1 MAATHRAPKQWCLSK
16 VESINSFENWKQNLI
31 YTLSLDS
38 NFAPFLADG
47 FTWLKKT
54 RGQPLRGLHNDGESV
69 PLARRLTARQKVNF
83 LELMLGQIAN
93 YCPIISRNT
102 LVKNSTSLEFIWQ
115 TIRQHFGFQVTG
127 AQFIDF
133 SEIHLA
139 ADERPEDLYQRLTAF
154 VEDSLLRANGLTHN
168 GQAVQ
173 EDEELTPTL
182 ENFLVLTWLRLIHP
196 SLPRLVKQ
204 RYGTELRSRTLASIK
219 PEISQA
225 LNSLLEEI
233 RTSDDARILRA
244 AVTDDFRRPRQSN
257 RGVPRARPRQPRQDK
272 VCPLCKQA
280 GRSMTNH
287 FLSQCTFL
295 PDSDRRFM
303 VKARQIAGILDN
315 DQEIETSPDSDS
327 PDPDTTLP
335 GPDMV
340 AYRVQTRQSP
350 YMDVFHDH
358 RVVRVTLD
366 SGATGNMIRLYT
378 YGSKSPP
385 NPHATARR
393 AFVLRAPAP
402 SQTVWPGEFME
413 VRLPDDAPSDSE
425 YALEPRIDAPSAH
438 NLKPSQLWPQ
448 PGVVS
453 SVARAIRIPNLSSVP
468 RTLKRHEHF
477 CQVIPVFEP
486 PEVPSSP
493 PPTAQRPLPPSS
505 TRYSASVQVDPD
517 NTLPQTVRADFQSL
531 LTEYD
536 TVFDPQFPGYNGA
549 AGAYKAKV
557 NMGPVEPPQRKG
569 RLPQYARDKLIQLQ
583 EKFDD
588 LEILGVFRRPEDVG
602 ITIEYLNPSFLV
614 KKPNGGSR
622 LVTAFSDVGR
632 YSKPQPSLLPD
643 VDSTLRLIAQWSH
656 IIVTDLTSAFY
667 QIPLARE
674 SMKYCG
680 VATPF
685 KGVRVYARSTMG
697 MPGSETALEEV
708 MCRVLGPLLQD
719 GVVAKIADDLYC
731 GGNTPLEL
739 LHNWNRVLQALHKCN
754 LRLSAHKTII
764 NPKSTTILGWI
775 WSAGTLSASAHRLN
789 TLATYPVPNTVGR
802 LRSFIGAYKVLS
814 RVIPRCSSYLT
825 PLDAVTA
832 GRTSQESITWSDSL
846 RAAFHNAQK
855 ALSSALSITL
865 PRPEDQLWVVTDG
878 AVKDPG
884 IGATL
889 YVTRNNKLHIAGFFS
904 AKLRGTQTTW
914 LPCEV
919 EALSIAAAT
928 KHFSPY
934 LIQSSNKACIL
945 TDSKPCVQAYEK
957 LCRGE
962 FSASPRVSTFLSV
975 VSRYQA
981 SVRHVSGAS
990 ILQSDFASRNA
1001 APCENETCQI
1011 CLFIASTRDS
1021 VVRAATVQDILQGN
1035 ARLPFTSRPA
1045 WLAIQSECPDLRRT
1059 HAHLVQGTRP
1069 SKKLTN
1075 IKDVKRYLQ
1084 VASIASDGLLV
1095 VQRHDPLSPTRECI
1109 IVPRQAL
1116 DGLLTALHI
1125 QLSHPSCHQLK
1136 MVAKRYLF
1144 ALDLDKA
1151 VSRVSDGCH
1160 SCAAIQRSPT
1170 ARIDQSTSPPPE
1182 TVGQSFAADVIK
1194 RSRQLIFV
1202 LRETV
1207 TSYTSSLFL
1216 ENERHQTLRDAIIKL
1231 CVEMRPMDGPPA
1243 VIRTD
1248 PAPGFKALV
1257 NDSLLQKH
1265 RITIELGHA
1274 KNPNKNPV
1282 AERAVQELENEL
1294 LRQEPLGSSVSPLT
1308 LAVATSALN
1317 SRIRSR
1323 GLSSREMWTQRDQ
1336 FSNKQLPLAD
1346 DHIISLQHEQR
1357 LSNHPLSERSK
1368 APGQSRRPTPLID
1381 IGDLVYLHSDLN
1393 KSRARDRYLVVAIDP
1408 PFCNIKKF
1416 IGSQLRSSSYHVK
1429 LSECFKVPSD
1439 LGDPFRA
1446 SPTLRKHYSDSDD
1459 EDGPT
1464 TTTHPPPSLPAIP
1477 EAIAASTH
1485 PPVVNPQSYSP
1496 APASP
1501 VDHTMD
1507 DVATQSPCPHPSPVE
1522 YAAASAVPSP
1532 PALRRSSRTRRPPS
1546 RFADYD
1552 SER

>member
-54 RGQPLRGLHNDGESV
+54 RSQPLRGLHNDGESV

-139 ADERPEDLYQRLTAF
+139 ADERPKDLYQRLTAF

-244 AVTDDFRRPRQSN
+244 AVADDFRRPRQSN
-257 RGVPRARPRQPRQDK
+257 RGVPRARPRQPRQEK

-327 PDPDTTLP
+327 PDPDITLP

-468 RTLKRHEHF
+468 RTLKCHEHF

-531 LTEYD
+531 LTEYN

-557 NMGPVEPPQRKG
+557 NMGPVGPPQRKG
-569 RLPQYARDKLIQLQ
+569 RLPQYARDKLIELQ

-667 QIPLARE
+667 QIPLAKE

-685 KGVRVYARSTMG
+685 KGVRVYARSAMG

-739 LHNWNRVLQALHKCN
+739 LHNWKRVLQALHKCN

-904 AKLRGTQTTW
+904 ARLRGTQTTW

-1170 ARIDQSTSPPPE
+1170 ARIDQSTSPPPD

-1231 CVEMRPMDGPPA
+1231 CMEMRPMDGPPA

-1308 LAVATSALN
+1308 LAVATSALS
-1317 SRIRSR
+1317 SRIHSR

-1507 DVATQSPCPHPSPVE
+1507 DFATQSPCPDPSPVE
-1522 YAAASAVPSP
+1522 YATASAVPSP

-1552 SER
+1552 TEL

>member
-1 MAATHRAPKQWCLSK
+1 M
-16 VESINSFENWKQNLI
+16 
-31 YTLSLDS
+31 
-38 NFAPFLADG
+38 
-47 FTWLKKT
+47 
-54 RGQPLRGLHNDGESV
+54 
-69 PLARRLTARQKVNF
+69 
-83 LELMLGQIAN
+83 
-93 YCPIISRNT
+93 
-102 LVKNSTSLEFIWQ
+102 
-115 TIRQHFGFQVTG
+115 
-127 AQFIDF
+127 
-133 SEIHLA
+133 
-139 ADERPEDLYQRLTAF
+139 
-154 VEDSLLRANGLTHN
+154 
-168 GQAVQ
+168 
-173 EDEELTPTL
+173 
-182 ENFLVLTWLRLIHP
+182 
-196 SLPRLVKQ
+196 
-204 RYGTELRSRTLASIK
+204 
-219 PEISQA
+219 
-225 LNSLLEEI
+225 
-233 RTSDDARILRA
+233 
-244 AVTDDFRRPRQSN
+244 
-257 RGVPRARPRQPRQDK
+257 
-272 VCPLCKQA
+272 
-280 GRSMTNH
+280 
-287 FLSQCTFL
+287 
-295 PDSDRRFM
+295 
-303 VKARQIAGILDN
+303 
-315 DQEIETSPDSDS
+315 
-327 PDPDTTLP
+327 
-335 GPDMV
+335 
-340 AYRVQTRQSP
+340 
-350 YMDVFHDH
+350 
-358 RVVRVTLD
+358 
-366 SGATGNMIRLYT
+366 
-378 YGSKSPP
+378 
-385 NPHATARR
+385 
-393 AFVLRAPAP
+393 
-402 SQTVWPGEFME
+402 
-413 VRLPDDAPSDSE
+413 
-425 YALEPRIDAPSAH
+425 
-438 NLKPSQLWPQ
+438 
-448 PGVVS
+448 
-453 SVARAIRIPNLSSVP
+453 
-468 RTLKRHEHF
+468 
-477 CQVIPVFEP
+477 
-486 PEVPSSP
+486 
-493 PPTAQRPLPPSS
+493 
-505 TRYSASVQVDPD
+505 
-517 NTLPQTVRADFQSL
+517 
-531 LTEYD
+531 
-536 TVFDPQFPGYNGA
+536 
-549 AGAYKAKV
+549 
-557 NMGPVEPPQRKG
+557 
-569 RLPQYARDKLIQLQ
+569 
-583 EKFDD
+583 
-588 LEILGVFRRPEDVG
+588 
-602 ITIEYLNPSFLV
+602 
-614 KKPNGGSR
+614 
-622 LVTAFSDVGR
+622 
-632 YSKPQPSLLPD
+632 
-643 VDSTLRLIAQWSH
+643 
-656 IIVTDLTSAFY
+656 
-667 QIPLARE
+667 
-674 SMKYCG
+674 
-680 VATPF
+680 
-685 KGVRVYARSTMG
+685 
-697 MPGSETALEEV
+697 
-708 MCRVLGPLLQD
+708 
-719 GVVAKIADDLYC
+719 
-731 GGNTPLEL
+731 
-739 LHNWNRVLQALHKCN
+739 
-754 LRLSAHKTII
+754 
-764 NPKSTTILGWI
+764 
-775 WSAGTLSASAHRLN
+775 
-789 TLATYPVPNTVGR
+789 PNTVGR

-846 RAAFHNAQK
+846 RDAFHNAQK

-1125 QLSHPSCHQLK
+1125 QLNHPSCHQLK

-1182 TVGQSFAADVIK
+1182 AIGQSFAADVIK

-1257 NDSLLQKH
+1257 NDPLLKKH
-1265 RITIELGHA
+1265 RITIELGYA

-1294 LRQEPLGSSVSPLT
+1294 LRQEPLGGSVSPLT

-1346 DHIISLQHEQR
+1346 DHIITLQHEQR
-1357 LSNHPLSERSK
+1357 LSNHPHSERSK
-1368 APGQSRRPTPLID
+1368 APVQSRRPTPLID

-1416 IGSQLRSSSYHVK
+1416 IGSQLRRSSYHVK

-1446 SPTLRKHYSDSDD
+1446 SQTLRKHDSDSDD

-1477 EAIAASTH
+1477 EAISASIH
-1485 PPVVNPQSYSP
+1485 PPVANPQCDSP
-1496 APASP
+1496 ALASP

-1507 DVATQSPCPHPSPVE
+1507 DFATQPPCPDPSPVE
-1522 YAAASAVPSP
+1522 YAATSVVPSP

-1552 SER
+1552 TEL